1 MAFWLSGIIVFVG
14 YYIRRSVE
22 DAPIFVESIAGR
34 KRRARSGL
42 AQDALAAYPGKT
54 FFSILLRV
62 GENTVYYVIVVFS
75 ITYLTVHA
83 RLPSQTVMFI
93 MFIANI
99 FQFFSMLFG
108 GYLSDRIGRKACI
121 ALGYAGLLVWAF
133 LYFPGLDS
141 GSSVHI
147 LGVICMG
154 LFFQA
159 LCYGPQAAYFSEIFP
174 TSMRYAGA
182 SFCYQ
187 IATIVAGSIAPL
199 VATLLL
205 RDYGG
210 TGPIVTYL
218 AGTVVLS
225 LLALAVLSETRN
237 VSLHEV
243 DAPTRTV
250 TAPDSIE

>member
-1 MAFWLSGIIVFVG
+1 
-14 YYIRRSVE
+14 
-22 DAPIFVESIAGR
+22 
-34 KRRARSGL
+34 
-42 AQDALAAYPGKT
+42 
-54 FFSILLRV
+54 
-62 GENTVYYVIVVFS
+62 
-75 ITYLTVHA
+75 
-83 RLPSQTVMFI
+83 
-93 MFIANI
+93 
-99 FQFFSMLFG
+99 
-108 GYLSDRIGRKACI
+108 
-121 ALGYAGLLVWAF
+121 
-133 LYFPGLDS
+133 
-141 GSSVHI
+141 
-147 LGVICMG
+147 MG

-243 DAPTRTV
+243 DRAHQDRHG
-250 TAPDSIE
+250 A